1 MQTMDRL
8 NMIDDRIYCPQN
20 EIKVIPGRIHCP
32 PDEIKVILDQIHC
45 PPDEIRFIHGRIHA
59 FADRFHVLV
68 EQVNAVTLLVNVSE
82 DLREWDSPTREASRI
97 LTCAARKPSAAKLFV

>member
-1 MQTMDRL
+1 M
-8 NMIDDRIYCPQN
+8 
-20 EIKVIPGRIHCP
+20 IPGRIHCP

-45 PPDEIRFIHGRIHA
+45 PPGEIKVILDQIHCLPAEIRFIHGRIHA
-59 FADRFHVLV
+59 FADRFYVLV